1 MEGLLHAAQDEEY
14 FFESCFKWD
23 CCRGIFPVSQVQSK
37 LVWLFL
43 LNKDTC
49 LFLKL
54 LRQQHLDLAWFR
66 QNAGLF
72 EETMTPVNKIRIFQP
87 VSTKLAVNEG
97 SQISNFEIVASYN
110 WLDQSDPTI
119 LVPG

>member
-1 MEGLLHAAQDEEY
+1 M
-14 FFESCFKWD
+14 
-23 CCRGIFPVSQVQSK
+23 QSK
-37 LVWLFL
+37 LVWPFLF
-43 LNKDTC
+43 KYTYF
-49 LFLKL
+49 FLKL
-54 LRQQHLDLAWFR
+54 LLQQHLDLAWFW

-87 VSTKLAVNEG
+87 QSAKLAVNEG